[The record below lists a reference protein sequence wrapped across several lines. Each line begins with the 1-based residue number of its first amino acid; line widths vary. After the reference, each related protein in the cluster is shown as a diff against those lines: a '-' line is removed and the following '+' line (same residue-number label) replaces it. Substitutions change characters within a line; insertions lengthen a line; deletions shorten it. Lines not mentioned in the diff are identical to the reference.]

1 MNYQEKVLKHYG
13 VEVKTDYDFP
23 ETHQWTFNTCSTADG
38 YEVYVAKHCSEDIN
52 IEENVYY
59 YNDDIVDKFSEILKD
74 ASGEII
80 YVDPECL
87 DLEDIDWESWYEDIE
102 DEL

>member
-1 MNYQEKVLKHYG
+1 MLDSQNSAHYQIISLFG
-13 VEVKTDYDFP
+13 NLND
-23 ETHQWTFNTCSTADG
+23 
-38 YEVYVAKHCSEDIN
+38 N
-52 IEENVYY
+52 IINVYY

-74 ASGEII
+74 AAGEII